1 MNFPMLGKVSIP
13 ENLRVKGKCPML
25 RGEIDIYPA
34 TISETKASKL
44 LFIDQDFAVWY
55 HTMFCSFIDVDLR
68 LGSVGY

>member
-1 MNFPMLGKVSIP
+1 MM
-13 ENLRVKGKCPML
+13 